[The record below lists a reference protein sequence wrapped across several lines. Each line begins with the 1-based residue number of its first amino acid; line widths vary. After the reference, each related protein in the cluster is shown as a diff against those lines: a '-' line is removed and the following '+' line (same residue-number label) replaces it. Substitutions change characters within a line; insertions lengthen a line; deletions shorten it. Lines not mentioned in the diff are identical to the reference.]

1 MHFKSLDYPHSHV
14 SVIFYTRFLTHG
26 YTKHRCELLWI
37 TRSRLIILK
46 CRKLV
51 LRLSRQSWGAKHQS
65 CPEILNC
72 TCIYAISY
80 TIGNVGNRLGC
91 DQENRDPTFSFPNKL
106 NKCFFRLVNPILC
119 FLYQCLRLDFKTL
132 WKKSICK
139 ILWYENSTGG
149 RNWCYKQLQRIWW
162 QGEKTTKA
170 YTKMANLYAYG
181 TAVSIS
187 HSGY

>member
-1 MHFKSLDYPHSHV
+1 MVIAHSFNLKSQVWFQTKIARNEVHLLLIIDSEPLHSIVSHIYSSSSSFLGIFMLGVICTLDYPHSYV
-14 SVIFYTRFLTHG
+14 SVMFYTRFLTHG

-80 TIGNVGNRLGC
+80 TIGNVGSRLGC

-106 NKCFFRLVNPILC
+106 NKCFF
-119 FLYQCLRLDFKTL
+119 D
-132 WKKSICK
+132 
-139 ILWYENSTGG
+139 
-149 RNWCYKQLQRIWW
+149 
-162 QGEKTTKA
+162 
-170 YTKMANLYAYG
+170 
-181 TAVSIS
+181 
-187 HSGY
+187 